1 MKFLKNLFK
10 SSGEKIEKQVEV
22 PPTVL
27 EEEEEEV
34 EEEPEPLPD
43 EIIISWMETK
53 EIFNIRKNVEKMSND
68 LKEFIYSLEQR
79 KSMTFGAIRKA
90 SIKRAELIENL
101 REKSGITASG
111 EDYQYVPAQG
121 PNTPSKFIKKK
132 RNN

>member
-27 EEEEEEV
+27 EEEIV

-43 EIIISWMETK
+43 EIIISWIETK

-68 LKEFIYSLEQR
+68 LKELIYSLEQR
-79 KSMTFGAIRKA
+79 KSMTFSTIRKA

-111 EDYQYVPAQG
+111 EVYQYVPAQG

-132 RNN
+132 RNK

>member
-22 PPTVL
+22 PPAAL
-27 EEEEEEV
+27 EEEIV

-43 EIIISWMETK
+43 EIIISWIETK

-68 LKEFIYSLEQR
+68 LKELIYSLEQR
-79 KSMTFGAIRKA
+79 KSMTFSAIKEA

-111 EDYQYVPAQG
+111 EDYQYAPAQG

-132 RNN
+132 RNK